1 MKKLLVVGLLVA
13 SSLCASEYKP
23 SLILGLSTSHIFESS
38 EERKLLNED
47 NHLIG
52 LSYSNQ
58 KNDFSVGYFN
68 NSFYED
74 TYCFNYLRKAD
85 TWKKLSFSYG
95 ISINYGYEKDY
106 VMLKD
111 GRKYVASNSF
121 VLFDKVGVLPLIS
134 IDYKFSKSYKLVGS
148 LLGNVCTTA
157 IRYEF

>member
-1 MKKLLVVGLLVA
+1 MKKLLVGLAVV

-38 EERKLLNED
+38 EERQLLNEE

-52 LSYSNQ
+52 VSYANQ
-58 KNDFSVGYFN
+58 KNDFSICYFN

-95 ISINYGYEKDY
+95 VSINYGYEKDY
-106 VMLKD
+106 VMLRD
-111 GRKYVASNSF
+111 GKKYVANNSF
-121 VLFDKVGVLPLIS
+121 VLFDKLGVLPLVS
-134 IDYKFSKSYKLVGS
+134 MDYKVSKSYKLVGS
-148 LLGNVCTTA
+148 LFGNVLTTA
-157 IRYEF
+157 IKYEF